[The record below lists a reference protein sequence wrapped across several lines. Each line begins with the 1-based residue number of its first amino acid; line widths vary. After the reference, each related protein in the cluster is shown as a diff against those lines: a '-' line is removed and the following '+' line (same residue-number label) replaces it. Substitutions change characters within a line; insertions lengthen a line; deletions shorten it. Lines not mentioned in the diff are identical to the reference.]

1 VADKIDKSMR
11 VPIKPGRASN
21 DRNPDGVAPVS
32 GIGLEVGN
40 STFWHGSVF
49 MFEMAAT
56 PLGLSFLRRRKPRVA
71 AERGNPGLNCET
83 ASRLSEPQLN
93 RVGKSSIGRLI
104 VVVLCAVT
112 FTAPSTLLI
121 QAQNPAPSTETLKK
135 ANTRPAEPAAPVR
148 DPFDGA
154 TAEKMTGQCV
164 TFDTESGEIVIE
176 MLPAKAPETVRAFL
190 NLAATGALDTTI
202 FGRVVKGFVI
212 QGGNLSTSEKWNAQ
226 LAERMSRH
234 LPDEPSD
241 VKHVRGIVSMAR
253 GDEPNSATTHFF
265 ILVGEGPHLDGK
277 FTAFG
282 RVLTGLE
289 VVDAINRAPAEAEK
303 PVVPV
308 RIKHAGVAQCK
319 K

>member
-1 VADKIDKSMR
+1 MMR
-11 VPIKPGRASN
+11 TRC
-21 DRNPDGVAPVS
+21 
-32 GIGLEVGN
+32 
-40 STFWHGSVF
+40 
-49 MFEMAAT
+49 
-56 PLGLSFLRRRKPRVA
+56 LSA
-71 AERGNPGLNCET
+71 
-83 ASRLSEPQLN
+83 
-93 RVGKSSIGRLI
+93 
-104 VVVLCAVT
+104 VLCAVT
-112 FTAPSTLLI
+112 FTVAGSPVS
-121 QAQNPAPSTETLKK
+121 QAQNPAPNTETLKK

-154 TAEKMTGQCV
+154 TVEKMTGQCV
-164 TFDTESGEIVIE
+164 TFDTESGEIIIE
-176 MLPAKAPETVRAFL
+176 MLPAKAPETVRTFL
-190 NLAATGALDTTI
+190 NLAAIGAWDTTV
-202 FGRVVKGFVI
+202 FSRVVKGFVI

-241 VKHVRGIVSMAR
+241 VKHARGIVSMAR

-289 VVDAINRAPAEAEK
+289 VADAINRAPAEDEK